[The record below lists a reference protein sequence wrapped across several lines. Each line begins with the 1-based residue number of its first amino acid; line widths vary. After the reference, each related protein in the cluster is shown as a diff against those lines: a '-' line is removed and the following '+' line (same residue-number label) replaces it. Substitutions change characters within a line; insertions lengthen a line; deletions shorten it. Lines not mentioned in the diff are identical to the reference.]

1 MDDIELI
8 CLFDLFLQSE
18 EDNSST
24 YLHLHESVNTIPL
37 LKSTLLI
44 TCKKRRQRKARV
56 KNNVEAMLPV
66 YRIDDFRDRFRMN
79 RHTFESLVTKLAP
92 YLMYGDQ
99 GG

>member
-37 LKSTLLI
+37 PSSTLLI
-44 TCKKRRQRKARV
+44 KKRRQRKARV
-56 KNNVEAMLPV
+56 KIYVESITLV
-66 YRIDDFRDRFRMN
+66 YRMDDFRDRFRID
-79 RHTFESLVTKLAP
+79 RHTFETF
-92 YLMYGDQ
+92 
-99 GG
+99 